1 GNSLASVGAGML
13 LGILES
19 LSISV
24 LPAAYKDVI
33 SVAILLVILFVR
45 PSGLFGSVEE
55 ARLKEF

>member
-1 GNSLASVGAGML
+1 MI

-19 LSISV
+19 LSIWV

-33 SVAILLVILFVR
+33 AISILLIILFAR
-45 PSGLFGSVEE
+45 PSGLFGSGEA